1 MENSTV
7 LEARNLTKKYGSLLA
22 VDNLNLQIR
31 KGEVFGFL
39 GPNGAGKS
47 TSINMMVGI
56 TRPTSGEILLDG
68 QPIESVEKGGIGICP
83 QDIVVWPDLTCQEN
97 LALIGNMSEVPK
109 ATLKD
114 HIHDLLSRLALAEQ
128 AKTRASQ
135 LSGGM
140 QRRLNVAMA
149 LIHDPEIAVLDEP
162 SAGLDPQS
170 RLMLWDFISGLR
182 DTEGKT
188 VILTTHL
195 MEEADT
201 LSNRVAIIDH
211 GKLLRLDSPQNLK
224 KQTGEGDVLELQLA
238 DPLMNAS
245 IVDRVRT
252 LTELSEVKEVRGR
265 IVVRSLNAVGKLPEI
280 IMLVGQSGA
289 SIADISIRG
298 NTLEDVFIYLTG
310 RGLRE

>member
-97 LALIGNMSEVPK
+97 LALIGNMYEVPK

>member
-1 MENSTV
+1 MANSTV
-7 LEARNLTKKYGSLLA
+7 LEARNLTKRYGSLLA

-68 QPIESVEKGGIGICP
+68 QPIESVEKGMIGICP

-97 LALIGNMSEVPK
+97 LALMGNMYEVPK

-114 HIHDLLSRLALAEQ
+114 RVDDLLSRLALAEK

-140 QRRLNVAMA
+140 QRRLNVALA
-149 LIHDPEIAVLDEP
+149 LINNPEIAVLDEP

-170 RLMLWDFISGLR
+170 RLLLWDFVRGLR
-182 DTEGKT
+182 DNEDKT

-211 GKLLRLDSPQNLK
+211 GKLLRLDSPDNLK

-238 DPLMNAS
+238 DPSMDAR
-245 IVDRVRT
+245 IADRVRT
-252 LTELSEVKEVRGR
+252 LTELSEVKDVRGK

-280 IMLVGQSGA
+280 ITLIEDSGA

>member
-1 MENSTV
+1 MANSTV
-7 LEARNLTKKYGSLLA
+7 LEARNLTKRYGSLLA

-68 QPIESVEKGGIGICP
+68 QRIESVAKGRIGICP

-97 LALIGNMSEVPK
+97 LVLMGNMYEVPK
-109 ATLKD
+109 TTLKD
-114 HIHDLLSRLALAEQ
+114 HIYDLLNRLALAEK
-128 AKTRASQ
+128 AKARASQ

-182 DTEGKT
+182 DNEGKT

-211 GKLLRLDSPQNLK
+211 GKLLHLDSPENLK

-238 DPLMNAS
+238 DPSMNAS
-245 IVDRVRT
+245 IVDRVKT

-280 IMLVGQSGA
+280 ITLVGQSGA